1 MLYRLL
7 LVPFVLVA
15 LMACGGQSPTPTPTF
30 ARYTIP
36 DVFAA
41 FRAAGLS
48 VENVQP
54 GTPWKQGD
62 LWPNVALER
71 QVFDIAAIAP
81 EGGVVQTF
89 ATQQDRDAMA
99 AYYARFPDIA
109 PYVYARHNIL
119 VQLNRGLAKAE
130 AEQYR
135 AALEALP

>member
-15 LMACGGQSPTPTPTF
+15 LMACGVQSPTATPAF

-48 VENVQP
+48 VEDVRP

-62 LWPNVALER
+62 PWPNVATER
-71 QVFDIAAIAP
+71 QAFTIASVAP
-81 EGGVVQTF
+81 KGGVIQTF
-89 ATQQDRDAMA
+89 AEQKDRDAMA
-99 AYYARFPDIA
+99 AYYARFPDLA

-119 VQLNRGLAKAE
+119 VQLNSGVSKAE
-130 AEQYR
+130 AEKYR

>member
-1 MLYRLL
+1 MMYRLL
-7 LVPFVLVA
+7 LVSLALVA
-15 LMACGGQSPTPTPTF
+15 LVACGGTSPTPTPAF
-30 ARYTIP
+30 ARHTIP
-36 DVFAA
+36 AVFEA
-41 FRAAGLS
+41 FKARGLS

-71 QVFDIAAIAP
+71 QVFDIAAVAP

-89 ATQQDRDAMA
+89 ASQQDRDAMV

-109 PYVYARHNIL
+109 PYVYAHDNIL

-130 AEQYR
+130 AEKYR
-135 AALEALP
+135 VALESMR